1 MCVKADLSFAVSL
14 AIIDFYHNQK
24 GSEGLQPGCCSFLPF
39 FENIDGFA
47 YLFTECPW
55 TTGIAEGS
63 VHTREVNNMSP
74 LWDLL

>member
-1 MCVKADLSFAVSL
+1 MKAFSLDAVLSF
-14 AIIDFYHNQK
+14 
-24 GSEGLQPGCCSFLPF
+24 PF

-55 TTGIAEGS
+55 ATGIAEGPA
-63 VHTREVNNMSP
+63 HTREVNNMSP